1 MMRVPLYELD
11 LWNKEKIRRFQEGAV
26 LFTDASESYWSCGF
40 FWFRDCTYWD
50 MASKILCARWV
61 WSKWQLASSMP
72 TSGWVRSASFF
83 CQQSIPVLGSFKKP
97 FLSKF
102 MWNIERVVRDFH
114 EFVFFAELHDN
125 LQWCYQ
131 AELTSQQVSKLGDEW
146 LRQGLWLDWEV
157 VRWVSQKTIFP
168 GIFLV
173 AQWLRLHDAHAG
185 GVDLIPGWWAHVL
198 RGVVKKK
205 KNHRPLVWI
214 QAPFMQRKQEGS
226 TATSGWG
233 DPFWSLAKS
242 RIRAP
247 PPLQCERA
255 GKTAASLRSPFTF
268 GWWVNSCLAW
278 GMRKIWGVSL
288 GF

>member
-50 MASKILCARWV
+50 MANKILCARWV

-114 EFVFFAELHDN
+114 EFVFLLSSMIISN
-125 LQWCYQ
+125 GV
-131 AELTSQQVSKLGDEW
+131 TKLNSHPN
-146 LRQGLWLDWEV
+146 RSVNWE
-157 VRWVSQKTIFP
+157 
-168 GIFLV
+168 
-173 AQWLRLHDAHAG
+173 
-185 GVDLIPGWWAHVL
+185 
-198 RGVVKKK
+198 
-205 KNHRPLVWI
+205 
-214 QAPFMQRKQEGS
+214 M
-226 TATSGWG
+226 SGWG
-233 DPFWSLAKS
+233 KDFDWT
-242 RIRAP
+242 
-247 PPLQCERA
+247 
-255 GKTAASLRSPFTF
+255 GKLSDECLKKPSSQGFS
-268 GWWVNSCLAW
+268 WWPS
-278 GMRKIWGVSL
+278 G
-288 GF
+288 